1 MATIDWKARAERVS
15 QRLERLAEITD
26 EPGKLTR
33 TLLSPAMAEA
43 TQLADRWMQEAGLQ
57 TSTDF
62 IGNLAGRTPDIRR
75 EPISQ
80 TPGAERRTPNA
91 KRRTLLIGSHLD
103 TVRDAG
109 RFDGGL
115 GVVLGIEIAD
125 IFRSGFDLPF
135 ALMIAGFSDEEGVS
149 FQTAYLGSRAFCGL
163 LRPEDLEVSN
173 REGSLRQLL
182 MGAQSRRAVSS
193 ANIRLGRT
201 TAEVQQI
208 GTKAEPEFRLLR
220 GTVDRDQLVGYFEI
234 HIEQGPVLEDRNLPV
249 GVVTAIAG
257 QSRFRFNWTGKA
269 AHAGTTPVALRKDA
283 LLGAARFALRTE
295 DACSRFPGLVATVG
309 ELNVNPNVSNVVPGR
324 VTHSLDV
331 RHQEDSVRVAAIA
344 WLCQEADQVA
354 EQRKLGLERLLI
366 QETPSVVCDPD
377 FITRLAA
384 ASKSVT
390 GEGFQLPS
398 GAGHDAVILSQLCP
412 AAMLFVR
419 CRGGLSHHPDEFVQ
433 VDDIELALRTAVRF
447 VESFGGQDQKMKG
460 DW

>member
-1 MATIDWKARAERVS
+1 MATIDWKARAERIS

-43 TQLADRWMQEAGLQ
+43 TRLADSWMQEAGLQ

-62 IGNLAGRTPDIRR
+62 IGNLVGRTPDIRQ
-75 EPISQ
+75 ESISQ
-80 TPGAERRTPNA
+80 PPGAERSRGRGI
-91 KRRTLLIGSHLD
+91 KRRALLIGSHLD

-109 RFDGGL
+109 RFDGAL

-135 ALMIAGFSDEEGVS
+135 ALMIAAFSDEEGVL

-182 MGAQSRRAVSS
+182 TGAQTRRAV
-193 ANIRLGRT
+193 
-201 TAEVQQI
+201 VPQ
-208 GTKAEPEFRLLR
+208 AEPEFRLPP
-220 GTVDRDQLVGYFEI
+220 GTVNRDQLIGYFEI
-234 HIEQGPVLEDRNLPV
+234 HIEQGPVLEDRSLPL

-257 QSRFRFNWTGKA
+257 QSRFRFDWTGKA
-269 AHAGTTPVALRKDA
+269 THAGTTPVALRKDA
-283 LLGAARFALRTE
+283 LLGAAHFALRTE

-309 ELNVNPNVSNVVPGR
+309 ELNVSPNVSNVVPGR
-324 VTHSLDV
+324 VTHSLDL
-331 RHQEDSVRVAAIA
+331 RHQEDSVRAAAIA
-344 WLCQEADQVA
+344 WLCQEADQIAA
-354 EQRKLGLERLLI
+354 ERKLALERLLV
-366 QETPSVVCDPD
+366 QETPSVACDPA

-384 ASKSVT
+384 ATRSVT
-390 GEGFQLPS
+390 GNSFELPS

-419 CRGGLSHHPDEFVQ
+419 CRDGLSHHPDEFVQ

-447 VESFGGQDQKMKG
+447 MESFGGQD
-460 DW
+460 

>member
-1 MATIDWKARAERVS
+1 MATIDWRARAERIC

-43 TQLADRWMQEAGLQ
+43 TQLAGNWMQEAGLQ

-62 IGNLAGRTPDIRR
+62 IGNLAGRTPDIER
-75 EPISQ
+75 ETPSAERQ
-80 TPGAERRTPNA
+80 TPNAERRTPNA
-91 KRRTLLIGSHLD
+91 ERRTLLIGSHLD

-109 RFDGGL
+109 RFDGAL

-135 ALMIAGFSDEEGVS
+135 SLMIGAFSDEEGVL

-163 LRPEDLEVSN
+163 LRLEDLEVSN
-173 REGSLRQLL
+173 QEGSLRQLL
-182 MGAQSRRAVSS
+182 AAATTSRAVLSS
-193 ANIRLGRT
+193 IALA
-201 TAEVQQI
+201 TAEVPQI
-208 GTKAEPEFRLLR
+208 GTKAKPEFLLPP
-220 GTVDRDQLVGYFEI
+220 GSVDGDQLIGYFEV

-249 GVVTAIAG
+249 GIVTAIAG

-269 AHAGTTPVALRKDA
+269 AHAGTTPVTLRKDA
-283 LLGAARFALRTE
+283 LLGAAGFVSRTE

-309 ELNVNPNVSNVVPGR
+309 ELNVSPNVSNVVPGR

-331 RHQEDSVRVAAIA
+331 RHQQDSVRAAAIA
-344 WLCQEADQVA
+344 WLCQEADRIAA
-354 EQRKLGLERLLI
+354 EKKLGLERLLV
-366 QETPSVVCDPD
+366 QETASIACDPG
-377 FITRLAA
+377 FIAQLAA
-384 ASKSVT
+384 AAKSVT
-390 GEGFQLPS
+390 GDSFELPS

-419 CRGGLSHHPDEFVQ
+419 CRDGLSHHPDEFVQ
-433 VDDIELALRTAVRF
+433 ADDIELALRTAAKFIQTIAGAEVR
-447 VESFGGQDQKMKG
+447 SAS
-460 DW
+460 

>member
-1 MATIDWKARAERVS
+1 MATIDWKARAERIS

-43 TQLADRWMQEAGLQ
+43 TQLADSWMQEAGLQ

-62 IGNLAGRTPDIRR
+62 IGNLVGRTPDIRQ
-75 EPISQ
+75 ESISQ
-80 TPGAERRTPNA
+80 PPGAERSRGRGI
-91 KRRTLLIGSHLD
+91 KRRALLIGSHLD

-109 RFDGGL
+109 RFDGAL

-135 ALMIAGFSDEEGVS
+135 ALMIAAFSDEEGVL

-182 MGAQSRRAVSS
+182 TGAQTRRAV
-193 ANIRLGRT
+193 
-201 TAEVQQI
+201 VPQ
-208 GTKAEPEFRLLR
+208 AEPAFRLPP
-220 GTVDRDQLVGYFEI
+220 GTVDRDQLIGYFEI
-234 HIEQGPVLEDRNLPV
+234 HIEQGPVLEDRSLPL

-257 QSRFRFNWTGKA
+257 QSRFRFDWTGKA
-269 AHAGTTPVALRKDA
+269 THAGTTPVALRKDA
-283 LLGAARFALRTE
+283 LLGAAHFALRIE
-295 DACSRFPGLVATVG
+295 DACSRFPGSVATVG
-309 ELNVNPNVSNVVPGR
+309 ELNVSPNVSNVVPGR

-331 RHQEDSVRVAAIA
+331 RHQEDSVRAAAIA
-344 WLCQEADQVA
+344 WLCQEADQIAA
-354 EQRKLGLERLLI
+354 ERKLGLERLLV
-366 QETPSVVCDPD
+366 QETPSVACDPA

-384 ASKSVT
+384 ATKSVT
-390 GEGFQLPS
+390 GDSFELPS

-419 CRGGLSHHPDEFVQ
+419 CRDGLSHHPDEFVQ

-447 VESFGGQDQKMKG
+447 MESFGGQD
-460 DW
+460 

>member
-1 MATIDWKARAERVS
+1 MATIDWRARAERIS
-15 QRLERLAEITD
+15 QRLERLAQVTD

-43 TQLADRWMQEAGLQ
+43 TRLAGSWMQEAGLQ

-62 IGNLAGRTPDIRR
+62 IGNLVGRAVGTGSCRSENPQIF
-75 EPISQ
+75 
-80 TPGAERRTPNA
+80 
-91 KRRTLLIGSHLD
+91 LIGSHLD

-109 RFDGGL
+109 RFDGAL

-135 ALMIAGFSDEEGVS
+135 ALMIAAFSDEEGVR
-149 FQTAYLGSRAFCGL
+149 FQTAYLGSSAFCGL

-182 MGAQSRRAVSS
+182 AVAKPGRAVGPQ
-193 ANIRLGRT
+193 IRT
-201 TAEVQQI
+201 EAETEV
-208 GTKAEPEFRLLR
+208 RLPP
-220 GTVDRDQLVGYFEI
+220 GTVKGDQLIGYFEI

-283 LLGAARFALRTE
+283 LLGAAGFVLRTE
-295 DACSRFPGLVATVG
+295 DACSRFPGLMATVG
-309 ELNVNPNVSNVVPGR
+309 DLNVSPNVSNVVPGR
-324 VTHSLDV
+324 VSHSLDV
-331 RHQEDSVRVAAIA
+331 RHQEDSVRTAAIA
-344 WLCQEADQVA
+344 WLCDEADQIAA
-354 EQRKLGLERLLI
+354 ERKLGLERLLV
-366 QETPSVVCDPD
+366 QETASVACDPA
-377 FITRLAA
+377 FVTRLAA
-384 ASKSVT
+384 AAKSIT
-390 GEGFQLPS
+390 GDSFELPS

-419 CRGGLSHHPDEFVQ
+419 CRDGLSHHPDEFVQ
-433 VDDIELALRTAVRF
+433 VEDIEVALRTAVNF
-447 VESFGGQDQKMKG
+447 IESFGGQAG
-460 DW
+460 R

>member
-1 MATIDWKARAERVS
+1 MATIDWRVRAERIS
-15 QRLERLAEITD
+15 QRLERLAQVTD

-43 TQLADRWMQEAGLQ
+43 TRLAGSWMQEAGLQ

-62 IGNLAGRTPDIRR
+62 IGNLVGQAVGTGSCRSENPKIF
-75 EPISQ
+75 
-80 TPGAERRTPNA
+80 
-91 KRRTLLIGSHLD
+91 LIGSHLD

-109 RFDGGL
+109 RFDGAL

-125 IFRSGFDLPF
+125 ILRSGLDLPF
-135 ALMIAGFSDEEGVS
+135 ALMIAAFSDEEGVR

-173 REGSLRQLL
+173 QEGSLRHLL
-182 MGAQSRRAVSS
+182 GAAKPCRPA
-193 ANIRLGRT
+193 GP
-201 TAEVQQI
+201 QI
-208 GTKAEPEFRLLR
+208 GTEAETEFRLPPA
-220 GTVDRDQLVGYFEI
+220 TVNGAQLIGYFEI
-234 HIEQGPVLEDRNLPV
+234 HIEQGPVLEDRNLPI

-283 LLGAARFALRTE
+283 LLAAAGFALRTE
-295 DACSRFPGLVATVG
+295 DACSRFPGLMATVG
-309 ELNVNPNVSNVVPGR
+309 ELDVSPNVSNVVPGR

-331 RHQEDSVRVAAIA
+331 RHQEDSVRTAAIA
-344 WLCQEADQVA
+344 WLCDEADQIAA
-354 EQRKLGLERLLI
+354 ERKLVLERLLV
-366 QETPSVVCDPD
+366 QETASVACDPS

-384 ASKSVT
+384 ATRSVT
-390 GEGFQLPS
+390 GNSFGLPS

-419 CRGGLSHHPDEFVQ
+419 CRDGLSHHPDEFVQ
-433 VDDIELALRTAVRF
+433 VEDIEVALRTALNF
-447 VESFGGQDQKMKG
+447 IASFDRTER
-460 DW
+460 

>member
-1 MATIDWKARAERVS
+1 MATIDWKARTERIS
-15 QRLERLAEITD
+15 HRLERLAEITD

-43 TQLADRWMQEAGLQ
+43 TQLVDSWMQEAGLQ

-62 IGNLAGRTPDIRR
+62 IGNLVGRTPDIGR

-80 TPGAERRTPNA
+80 TPGAEHRTPNA
-91 KRRTLLIGSHLD
+91 KRRALLIGSHLD

-182 MGAQSRRAVSS
+182 TGAQTRRATVP
-193 ANIRLGRT
+193 
-201 TAEVQQI
+201 QI
-208 GTKAEPEFRLLR
+208 GTKAEPAFRLPP
-220 GTVDRDQLVGYFEI
+220 GTVGNHQLIGYFEI
-234 HIEQGPVLEDRNLPV
+234 HIEQGPVLEDRSLPV

-295 DACSRFPGLVATVG
+295 DACSRFPGLVATLG
-309 ELNVNPNVSNVVPGR
+309 ELNVSPNVSNVVPGR

-344 WLCQEADQVA
+344 WLCQEAGQIAA
-354 EQRKLGLERLLI
+354 ERKLGLERLLV

-384 ASKSVT
+384 ATKSVT
-390 GEGFQLPS
+390 GDSFQLPS
-398 GAGHDAVILSQLCP
+398 GAGHDAVVLSQLCP
-412 AAMLFVR
+412 AGMLFVR
-419 CRGGLSHHPDEFVQ
+419 CRDGLSHHPDEFVH

-447 VESFGGQDQKMKG
+447 VESFGGQDQKVIG
-460 DW
+460 D

>member
-1 MATIDWKARAERVS
+1 MATIDWRARAERIS
-15 QRLERLAEITD
+15 QRLERLAQVTD

-43 TQLADRWMQEAGLQ
+43 TRLAGSWMQEAGLQ

-62 IGNLAGRTPDIRR
+62 IGNLVGRAIGTGSCRSGNPQIF
-75 EPISQ
+75 
-80 TPGAERRTPNA
+80 
-91 KRRTLLIGSHLD
+91 LIGSHLD

-109 RFDGGL
+109 RFDGAL

-135 ALMIAGFSDEEGVS
+135 SLMIAAFSDEEGVR
-149 FQTAYLGSRAFCGL
+149 FQTAYLGSSAFCGL

-182 MGAQSRRAVSS
+182 AATKPDRAVGPQKR
-193 ANIRLGRT
+193 I
-201 TAEVQQI
+201 
-208 GTKAEPEFRLLR
+208 KAETEFRLPS
-220 GTVDRDQLVGYFEI
+220 GMVKGDQLIGYFEI

-257 QSRFRFNWTGKA
+257 QSRFRFDWTGKA

-283 LLGAARFALRTE
+283 LLGAADFALRTE
-295 DACSRFPGLVATVG
+295 DACSRFPGLMATVG
-309 ELNVNPNVSNVVPGR
+309 ALNVSPNVSNVVPGR
-324 VTHSLDV
+324 VSHSLDV
-331 RHQEDSVRVAAIA
+331 RHQEDSVRAAATA
-344 WLCQEADQVA
+344 WLCDEADQIAA
-354 EQRKLGLERLLI
+354 ERKLGLERLLV
-366 QETPSVVCDPD
+366 QEAASVACDPA

-384 ASKSVT
+384 ATKSIT
-390 GEGFQLPS
+390 GDSFELPS

-419 CRGGLSHHPDEFVQ
+419 CRDGLSHHPDEFVQ
-433 VDDIELALRTAVRF
+433 IEDIEVALRTAVNF
-447 VESFGGQDQKMKG
+447 LESFDRTER
-460 DW
+460 

>member
-43 TQLADRWMQEAGLQ
+43 IQLADRWMQEAGLQ

-62 IGNLAGRTPDIRR
+62 IGNLVGRAVGTGSCRSENPQIF
-75 EPISQ
+75 I
-80 TPGAERRTPNA
+80 
-91 KRRTLLIGSHLD
+91 IGSHLD

-109 RFDGGL
+109 RFDGAL

-135 ALMIAGFSDEEGVS
+135 ALMIAGFSDEEGVL

-163 LRPEDLEVSN
+163 LRPADLEVSN
-173 REGSLRQLL
+173 LEGSLRQLL
-182 MGAQSRRAVSS
+182 TGAQTRRAV
-193 ANIRLGRT
+193 
-201 TAEVQQI
+201 VPQI
-208 GTKAEPEFRLLR
+208 GTKAQPEFQLPP
-220 GTVDRDQLVGYFEI
+220 GTVGPDQLIGYFEI
-234 HIEQGPVLEDRNLPV
+234 HIEQGPVLEDRSLPV

-283 LLGAARFALRTE
+283 LIGAARFALRTE

-309 ELNVNPNVSNVVPGR
+309 ELNVSPNVSNVVPGR

-331 RHQEDSVRVAAIA
+331 RHQEDSVRAAAIA
-344 WLCQEADQVA
+344 WLCQEADQIAA
-354 EQRKLGLERLLI
+354 ERKLSLERLLV
-366 QETPSVVCDPD
+366 QETPSVDCDPD
-377 FITRLAA
+377 FIVRLAA
-384 ASKSVT
+384 ASKSVS
-390 GEGFQLPS
+390 GDGFQLPS

-419 CRGGLSHHPDEFVQ
+419 CRDGLSHHPDEFVQ

-447 VESFGGQDQKMKG
+447 MESFGGQDQKLIG
-460 DW
+460 D

>member
-33 TLLSPAMAEA
+33 TLLSPAMVEA
-43 TQLADRWMQEAGLQ
+43 TRLVDGWMQEAGLQ

-62 IGNLAGRTPDIRR
+62 IGNLVGRAPDLRQGS
-75 EPISQ
+75 ISQ
-80 TPGAERRTPNA
+80 TPDVERSRGRGT
-91 KRRTLLIGSHLD
+91 KRRRFLIGSHLD

-182 MGAQSRRAVSS
+182 MDAQARRVVSS
-193 ANIRLGRT
+193 AIVRLGRT
-201 TAEVQQI
+201 TAEVPQI
-208 GTKAEPEFRLLR
+208 EMKAEPEFRLPR
-220 GTVDRDQLVGYFEI
+220 GTVYRDQLVGYFEI
-234 HIEQGPVLEDRNLPV
+234 HIEQGPILEDRNLPV

-257 QSRFRFNWTGKA
+257 QSRFRFNWNGKA

-283 LLGAARFALRTE
+283 LLGAARFALQTE

-309 ELNVNPNVSNVVPGR
+309 ELNVGPNVSNVVPAR

-331 RHQEDSVRVAAIA
+331 RHQEDSVRAAAIA
-344 WLCQEADQVA
+344 WLCQEADQIAA
-354 EQRKLGLERLLI
+354 ERKLGLERLLV

-384 ASKSVT
+384 AAKSVT
-390 GEGFQLPS
+390 GDSFQLPS
-398 GAGHDAVILSQLCP
+398 GAGHDAVVLSQLCP
-412 AAMLFVR
+412 AGMLFVR
-419 CRGGLSHHPDEFVQ
+419 CRDGLSHHPDEFVE

-447 VESFGGQDQKMKG
+447 MESFGRQAQKVIG
-460 DW
+460 E

>member
-1 MATIDWKARAERVS
+1 MATIDWKARAERIS
-15 QRLERLAEITD
+15 QRSERLAEITD

-43 TQLADRWMQEAGLQ
+43 TQLVDRWMQEAGLQ

-62 IGNLAGRTPDIRR
+62 IGNLVGRTPDIGR

-91 KRRTLLIGSHLD
+91 KRRALLIGSHLD

-182 MGAQSRRAVSS
+182 MGAQTRRAVSS
-193 ANIRLGRT
+193 AIALA
-201 TAEVQQI
+201 TAEVPQI
-208 GTKAEPEFRLLR
+208 GTKAEPEFQLLR

-295 DACSRFPGLVATVG
+295 HACSRFPGLVATVG
-309 ELNVNPNVSNVVPGR
+309 ELNVSPNVSNVVPGR

-331 RHQEDSVRVAAIA
+331 RHQEDSVRAAAIA
-344 WLCQEADQVA
+344 WLCQEADQIAA
-354 EQRKLGLERLLI
+354 ERKLGLERLLV

-384 ASKSVT
+384 ATKSVT
-390 GEGFQLPS
+390 GDSFQLPS
-398 GAGHDAVILSQLCP
+398 GAGHDAVIFSQLCP
-412 AAMLFVR
+412 VGMLFVR
-419 CRGGLSHHPDEFVQ
+419 CRDGLSHHPDEFVQ
-433 VDDIELALRTAVRF
+433 VGDIELALRTAVRF
-447 VESFGGQDQKMKG
+447 IEGFGRQDQNVVG
-460 DW
+460 D

>member
-43 TQLADRWMQEAGLQ
+43 IQLADRWMQEAGLQ

-62 IGNLAGRTPDIRR
+62 IGNLFGRAVGTGSCRSENPQIF
-75 EPISQ
+75 I
-80 TPGAERRTPNA
+80 
-91 KRRTLLIGSHLD
+91 IGSHLD

-109 RFDGGL
+109 RFDGAL

-135 ALMIAGFSDEEGVS
+135 ALMIAGFSDEEGVL

-173 REGSLRQLL
+173 PEGSLRQLL
-182 MGAQSRRAVSS
+182 TGAQTRRAV
-193 ANIRLGRT
+193 
-201 TAEVQQI
+201 VPQI
-208 GTKAEPEFRLLR
+208 GTKAEPEFRLPP
-220 GTVDRDQLVGYFEI
+220 GTMGRDQLIGYFEI
-234 HIEQGPVLEDRNLPV
+234 HIEQGPVLEDRSLPV

-309 ELNVNPNVSNVVPGR
+309 ELNVSPNVSNVVPGR

-331 RHQEDSVRVAAIA
+331 RHQEDSVRAAAIA
-344 WLCQEADQVA
+344 WLCQEADQIAA
-354 EQRKLGLERLLI
+354 ERKLSLERVLV
-366 QETPSVVCDPD
+366 QETPSVDCDPD
-377 FITRLAA
+377 FIVRLAA

-390 GEGFQLPS
+390 GDGFQLPS

-419 CRGGLSHHPDEFVQ
+419 CRDGLSHHPDEFVQ

-447 VESFGGQDQKMKG
+447 MESFGGQDQKVIG
-460 DW
+460 D

>member
-15 QRLERLAEITD
+15 RRLERLAEITD

-43 TQLADRWMQEAGLQ
+43 THLADRWMQEAGLQ

-62 IGNLAGRTPDIRR
+62 IGNLVGRTPDIAR

-80 TPGAERRTPNA
+80 TPGAEHRTPNA
-91 KRRTLLIGSHLD
+91 KRRALLIGSHLD

-182 MGAQSRRAVSS
+182 MAAQTRRAVSS
-193 ANIRLGRT
+193 ATVRSGPT
-201 TAEVQQI
+201 TEEIPQI
-208 GTKAEPEFRLLR
+208 GTKVESEFRLPP
-220 GTVDRDQLVGYFEI
+220 GTVDRDQLFGYFEI

-283 LLGAARFALRTE
+283 LLGAACFALRAE

-309 ELNVNPNVSNVVPGR
+309 ELNVSPNVSNVVPGR
-324 VTHSLDV
+324 VTHSVDV
-331 RHQEDSVRVAAIA
+331 RHQEDSVRAAAIA
-344 WLCQEADQVA
+344 WLCQRADQIAA
-354 EQRKLGLERLLI
+354 ERKLGLERLLV

-384 ASKSVT
+384 ATKSVT
-390 GEGFQLPS
+390 GDSFQLPS
-398 GAGHDAVILSQLCP
+398 GAGHDAVVLSRLCP
-412 AAMLFVR
+412 AGMLFVR
-419 CRGGLSHHPDEFVQ
+419 CRDGLSHHPDEFVQ
-433 VDDIELALRTAVRF
+433 VDDIELALRTAVSF
-447 VESFGGQDQKMKG
+447 MESFGRQDQKVIG
-460 DW
+460 D